1 MFPPSQ
7 PLYILTYHTIWF
19 TLGIKFLKKLKNLS
33 HLAHYMGKYVK
44 KAAHFHKNMLTL
56 ASSDALIEKFDEL
69 MLIWQR
75 FDTLWRHSY
84 GPPLQNE
91 SEMGRLLNL
100 MNKTFVECKDL
111 YNTCQ
116 LDLNSSAILQ
126 YWPLQHIIMEKGNA
140 PNEEKEQKEQNN

>member
-1 MFPPSQ
+1 
-7 PLYILTYHTIWF
+7 
-19 TLGIKFLKKLKNLS
+19 
-33 HLAHYMGKYVK
+33 MGKYTK

-69 MLIWQR
+69 MIIWQR

-100 MNKTFVECKDL
+100 MNKTFAECKDL

-126 YWPLQHIIMEKGNA
+126 YWPLHHIIMEKGKA
-140 PNEEKEQKEQNN
+140 ANEKKEQKKKNN